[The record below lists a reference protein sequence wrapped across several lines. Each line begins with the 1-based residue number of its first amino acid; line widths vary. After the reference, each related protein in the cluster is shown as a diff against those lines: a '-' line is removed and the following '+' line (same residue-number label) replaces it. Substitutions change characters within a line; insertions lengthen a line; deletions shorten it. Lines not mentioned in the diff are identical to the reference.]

1 MSRLFLIPTPLGN
14 INKDDA
20 GYSQPPILNSQF
32 SILNSLRHF
41 IVENVRTARRALRL
55 MGYTASFDDTVFFEL
70 NEHTPDEALASFLEP
85 LAEGHDMGL
94 MSEAGV
100 PCIADPGARIVALA
114 QKMSAGHRPILNSQ
128 FSIEIVPLVGPCS
141 IILGLMGS
149 GFNGQNFA
157 FLGYLPFDAK
167 QRQETLKRIEQG
179 IFRHD
184 QTQILIETPYR
195 NNKLLAEL
203 ATKMPP
209 ETLICVARDLT
220 LPTQSIRVLPARQWL
235 QQKSTTGG
243 SPEDLN
249 KHYCVFLLY
258 KS

>member
-1 MSRLFLIPTPLGN
+1 MSRLYLIPAPLGN
-14 INKDDA
+14 INKDA
-20 GYSQPPILNSQF
+20 APELSTQNSE
-32 SILNSLRHF
+32 LKTLLPSLRHF
-41 IVENVRTARRALRL
+41 IVENIRTARRTLRL
-55 MGYTASFDDTVFFEL
+55 MGYTASFDETVFHEL
-70 NEHTPDEALASFLEP
+70 NEHTSEEAIASYLNP

-114 QKMSAGHRPILNSQ
+114 QQRG
-128 FSIEIVPLVGPCS
+128 IEVVPLVGPCS
-141 IILGLMGS
+141 LILGLMAS

-157 FLGYLPFDAK
+157 FHGYLPFDAK
-167 QRQETLKRIEQG
+167 QRSALLARIEQG

-203 ATKMPP
+203 ASKMPA
-209 ETLICVARDLT
+209 ETLICVACDLT
-220 LPTQSIRVLPARQWL
+220 LPTQSIRTLPARQWL
-235 QQKSTTGG
+235 DT
-243 SPEDLN
+243 PLDLN

-258 KS
+258 K

>member
-41 IVENVRTARRALRL
+41 IVENIRTARRALRL

-70 NEHTPDEALASFLEP
+70 NEHTPDEALASFLQP

-114 QKMSAGHRPILNSQ
+114 QQFSILNSQ

-235 QQKSTTGG
+235 Q
-243 SPEDLN
+243 EEIDLN

-258 KS
+258 K

>member
-1 MSRLFLIPTPLGN
+1 MSRLFLIPAPLGN
-14 INKDDA
+14 INKDA
-20 GYSQPPILNSQF
+20 ASCLHIHTFTHS
-32 SILNSLRHF
+32 SIQDIRHF
-41 IVENVRTARRALRL
+41 IVENVRTARRVLRL

-85 LAEGHDMGL
+85 LAEGNDMGL

-114 QKMSAGHRPILNSQ
+114 QQR
-128 FSIEIVPLVGPCS
+128 SIEVVPLVGPCS
-141 IILGLMGS
+141 IILGLMAS

-157 FLGYLPFDAK
+157 FLGYLPFDIK

-179 IFRHD
+179 IFRYD

-220 LPTQSIRVLPARQWL
+220 LSTQSIRTLPARQWL
-235 QQKSTTGG
+235 QNNNTTCG
-243 SPEDLN
+243 SPDDLN